1 MIRIKILLLKS
12 GLKLSDGDVLAIFI
26 YEITEINF
34 NSNSL
39 QPFKPFDIII
49 L

>member
-1 MIRIKILLLKS
+1 MIRIKNFAFKS

-34 NSNSL
+34 NSNCL
-39 QPFKPFDIII
+39 QPIKPFDIII